1 MVQLIPICL
10 MEKINFPAICFIF
23 AGNWEFLRSSGTM
36 SQIFKSQTPIRECKK
51 LINTAYFS
59 IRDALGVPGLTLFL
73 DAT

>member
-1 MVQLIPICL
+1 

-36 SQIFKSQTPIRECKK
+36 SQIFKGQTPIRECRK
-51 LINTAYFS
+51 LIDRASFS
-59 IRDALGVPGLTLFL
+59 MRDALIVPALTLFL